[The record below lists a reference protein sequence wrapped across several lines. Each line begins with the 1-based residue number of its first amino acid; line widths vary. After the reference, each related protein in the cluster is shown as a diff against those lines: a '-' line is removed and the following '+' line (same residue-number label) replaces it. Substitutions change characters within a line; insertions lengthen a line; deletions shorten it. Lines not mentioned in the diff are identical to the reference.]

1 MIYSITSSKDTTI
14 YEELITKNSGLDEI
28 LELEKIISSSETNKT
43 YNSRILSYFDLTHI
57 SKSILSGDIKDT
69 FVAKLKI
76 YTLSA
81 EALPYEYSIAVN
93 AISQSW
99 NMGIGKSTH
108 NPKTTEG
115 ASWTNANTTLSNKS
129 WHTSSVTIPF
139 APGTTGSLSTQTVKG
154 GGTWWT
160 GSSISQNFINESS
173 DINVDVT
180 GIVRPWLSGSWDGGP
195 TITNEG
201 FIIKRT
207 DTAEYDGANYGNIS
221 FFSKETHTIYQPR
234 LQFAWNDFLPLT
246 ESLSQ
251 LDIGGDTFVYV
262 KNNRDKI
269 HMDSRERF
277 RLVGR
282 DRYATKT
289 YATTSAELSIK
300 HLPTNSYWAIEDYQ
314 TGERIIDYD
323 TTYTK
328 ISCDTGG
335 NYFDIWLDQF
345 ETSRRYKI
353 LIKSVSGS
361 ITKIFDND
369 LTFKVVK

>member
-14 YEELITKNSGLDEI
+14 YEQFVTKNTGLDEI
-28 LELEKIISSSETNKT
+28 LQLEKIISSSETAKT
-43 YNSRILSYFDLTHI
+43 YNSRIMSHFDLTHI

-69 FVAKLKI
+69 FEAKLKL
-76 YTLSA
+76 YTQMSI
-81 EALPYEYSIAVN
+81 ALPYDYSISVN

-99 NMGIGKSTH
+99 NMGIGRATH

-115 ASWTNANTTLSNKS
+115 TSWTNANTAAAEE
-129 WHTSSVTIPF
+129 WHTSSVAYPF
-139 APGTTGSLSTQTVKG
+139 ATGTTGSLSTQTAKG

-160 GSSISQNFINESS
+160 GSDISQNFTYESS
-173 DINVDVT
+173 DLSVDVT

-195 TITNEG
+195 VIANEG
-201 FIIKRT
+201 FMIKRT
-207 DTAEYDGANYGNIS
+207 DTAEYDGANYGTIN
-221 FFSKETHTIYQPR
+221 FFSKETHTIYQPK
-234 LQFAWNDFLPLT
+234 LQFAWNDFSPLT
-246 ESLSQ
+246 ASLSQ

-269 HMDSRERF
+269 HMDSKERF

-282 DRYATKT
+282 DRYTTKT
-289 YATTSAELSIK
+289 YSNTSADLTIK

-314 TGERIIDYD
+314 TGEKIIDYD
-323 TTYTK
+323 TSYTK

-335 NYFDIWLDQF
+335 NYFDLWLDQL
-345 ETSRRYKI
+345 EIERRYKI
-353 LIKSVSGS
+353 VVKSVSGS